1 MHEYRTHGRKPLKTN
16 IEYSQRK
23 DGSISVIISGKAAAV
38 TEAKKQVLANLTQQG
53 NQPKKRWSNFERL
66 SRGDLP
72 SLSCLMSL
80 SYLFAYWLVR
90 KIKN

>member
-53 NQPKKRWSNFERL
+53 TRKR
-66 SRGDLP
+66 SRILKDSP
-72 SLSCLMSL
+72 EAIYPPCR
-80 SYLFAYWLVR
+80 A
-90 KIKN
+90 

>member
-1 MHEYRTHGRKPLKTN
+1 MHDRIHGRKPIKTN

-53 NQPKKRWSNFERL
+53 KMPQGILKQPF
-66 SRGDLP
+66 DQ
-72 SLSCLMSL
+72 
-80 SYLFAYWLVR
+80 F
-90 KIKN
+90 

>member
-1 MHEYRTHGRKPLKTN
+1 MHEYRNHGRKPLKTN

-53 NQPKKRWSNFERL
+53 NQPEKRILKDSPKAIYPPCRA
-66 SRGDLP
+66 R
-72 SLSCLMSL
+72 
-80 SYLFAYWLVR
+80 
-90 KIKN
+90 

>member
-53 NQPKKRWSNFERL
+53 NQPKKRW
-66 SRGDLP
+66 
-72 SLSCLMSL
+72 
-80 SYLFAYWLVR
+80 
-90 KIKN
+90 KILKDSPKAIYPPCCA

>member
-1 MHEYRTHGRKPLKTN
+1 MRSVCSVVVHEYRTHGRKPLKTN

-53 NQPKKRWSNFERL
+53 NQPKKRWSNFWKD
-66 SRGDLP
+66 SP
-72 SLSCLMSL
+72 KAIYSPCC
-80 SYLFAYWLVR
+80 A
-90 KIKN
+90 

>member
-53 NQPKKRWSNFERL
+53 NQPEKENFERL

>member
-1 MHEYRTHGRKPLKTN
+1 MTEIVHDFSGIDNWFDIKIICGRKPIKTN

-53 NQPKKRWSNFERL
+53 NYFE
-66 SRGDLP
+66 
-72 SLSCLMSL
+72 
-80 SYLFAYWLVR
+80 
-90 KIKN
+90 ITH